1 MFVAAVAAFACSSF
15 AFDFGRT
22 MLTGD
27 SLTGGQGITPF
38 SYRYRLHQDL
48 SAGSHSKT
56 FVGNNNWGQF
66 PDLSNEN
73 KHSGQG
79 GWGVY
84 SLMTGLDPATG
95 LPIGPG
101 KYSDWLAT
109 YDPQTVVFFAGGN
122 DFWRFGNAYLTDQ
135 AVRDTAMAFYRQY
148 FQLMLDQTFAHN
160 QGTALVFG
168 SYTQNDGADPVNK
181 AARNACYADLN
192 SLVFQMGAEQRA
204 LGRNVVNVDLYS
216 ITNPALGPFTSDGVH
231 YNQAGADVVGDALYR
246 GMVDTVPEPASM
258 AIMAAAGLWITKFRT
273 TKKRRD

>member
-1 MFVAAVAAFACSSF
+1 MKITLLAASLFLACAAPAL
-15 AFDFGRT
+15 DFGRT

-48 SAGSHSKT
+48 VSNVHTKT

-66 PDLSNEN
+66 PDASNEN

-101 KYSDWLAT
+101 KYSDWLAA
-109 YDPQTVVFFAGGN
+109 YDPETVVFFAGGN

-135 AVRDTAMAFYRQY
+135 TVRDTAMSFYRQW
-148 FQLMLDQTFAHN
+148 FQQMLNETFAHDAN
-160 QGTALVFG
+160 MRLVFG
-168 SYTQNDGADPVNK
+168 SYTQNDGADPVAK

-204 LGRNVVNVDLYS
+204 LGRNVVNVDLFS
-216 ITNPALGPFTSDGVH
+216 ITDPSFGPFTSDGVH
-231 YNQAGADVVGDALYR
+231 FNQTGADVVGDAIYR
-246 GMVDTVPEPASM
+246 GMLETVPEPASM
-258 AIMAAAGLWITKFRT
+258 AAVGVLGLACFL
-273 TKKRRD
+273 KRRRG